1 MLSVTFRTTGR
12 AQFVPGF
19 AFGETGSTQF
29 EAIPA
34 LSTPRAGFARCKLL
48 ARRTLYVR

>member
-1 MLSVTFRTTGR
+1 MLTLTFRAAGR

-19 AFGETGSTQF
+19 ALGEIRSTQF

-48 ARRTLYVR
+48 ARRTLYV